1 MKAKIKM
8 KMKIKA
14 DLNISVLWAISVIVK
29 TGEIRFWDKIW
40 EICSEWDKEGGEYN
54 WFYCFCLNLLIY

>member
-29 TGEIRFWDKIW
+29 TGEIRF
-40 EICSEWDKEGGEYN
+40 
-54 WFYCFCLNLLIY
+54 